1 MRTNQKPAMKHSIPR
16 AVLHAKPLLFAAAA
30 LAAGLQADD
39 WPQWLGPGRNGVSAE
54 TGLLRE
60 WPKEGPPLAW
70 KATGLGAGMG
80 GVAVSRGRV
89 YTTGDDPDA
98 TAWLLALD
106 ERDGKLVWK
115 AQIGQ
120 GGNPGNFV
128 RPHGPRGTPAVDGDR
143 IFILSQRGEFV
154 CFTTEGKEV
163 WRTDF
168 VKDLGGVM
176 PVWGYAESPL
186 VDGERI
192 ICTPGGPEGLVVA
205 LDKQTGKPAWKC
217 VLPGAP
223 TGGPGQPGRSGAA
236 YASPVA
242 VTAAGRRQYLQ
253 LTATALIGVAA
264 DDGRFL
270 WRYDRP
276 ANSHGI
282 NCASPLFHDGF
293 AFASSAYGAGGGL
306 VKLVPDSSGGVRA
319 EEVWFSK
326 RLQNHHGGVV
336 LHDQCLYGA
345 AGGNEGGGLVCLD
358 FRTGEVLWDE
368 GTSRP
373 PRVPKGSILLADGRL
388 YYRTEPGTMLL
399 IEPSRER
406 YLERGRF
413 EQPDRSK
420 EPAWPHP
427 VIANGKLYLRDQDVL
442 LCYDVRARTN

>member
-1 MRTNQKPAMKHSIPR
+1 VI
-16 AVLHAKPLLFAAAA
+16 A
-30 LAAGLQADD
+30 LALPALADD
-39 WPQWLGPGRNGVSAE
+39 WLQWLGPSRNGVSAE
-54 TGLLRE
+54 TGLLQQ
-60 WPKEGPPLAW
+60 WPSEGPPLAW

-89 YTTGDDPDA
+89 YTTGDDADM

-106 ERDGKLVWK
+106 ERDGKLLWK
-115 AQIGQ
+115 TQIGR

-128 RPHGPRGTPAVDGDR
+128 RPHGPRGTPAVDGER
-143 IFILSQRGEFV
+143 LYILSQRGELV
-154 CFTTEGKEV
+154 CFTLEGREV

-168 VKDLGGVM
+168 VNDLGGIM

-186 VDGERI
+186 VDGDRL
-192 ICTPGGPEGLVVA
+192 ICTPGGPEATVMA
-205 LDKQTGKPAWKC
+205 LDKQTGKPVWKC
-217 VLPGAP
+217 VVPEAAA
-223 TGGPGQPGRSGAA
+223 GGRNQPGRSGAA

-242 VTAAGRRQYLQ
+242 ITFAGQRQYLQ
-253 LTATALIGVAA
+253 LVGAALVGISA
-264 DDGRFL
+264 DGQLL

-276 ANSHGI
+276 ANTFRI

-293 AFASSAYGAGGGL
+293 VFASSAYGAGGGL
-306 VKLVPDSSGGVRA
+306 VKLHREADGSVRA

-336 LHDQCLYGA
+336 YHDQCLYGA

-368 GTSRP
+368 GESRP

-388 YYRTEPGTMLL
+388 YYRTEQGTMLL

-442 LCYDVRARTN
+442 LCYDVRAHRN